1 MAVEFG
7 YISNELICTL
17 QPEPTS
23 IDTELSTNIALQTAS
38 ALQFFQPAK
47 GEEMAH
53 SRERSIHQLN
63 VG

>member
-47 GEEMAH
+47 GEMAH
-53 SRERSIHQLN
+53 SRERSIHKLN